1 MIMPLEKIMS
11 KTTYVAILTF
21 GPVHEIS
28 NQVEPA
34 KPQISLQSDD
44 KCWKSHAVT
53 HLQVDNNCVISQPG
67 H

>member
-28 NQVEPA
+28 NKVEPA
-34 KPQISLQSDD
+34 KPQISLKSDQSL
-44 KCWKSHAVT
+44 C
-53 HLQVDNNCVISQPG
+53 
-67 H
+67 